1 MRTIFWL
8 NINRFDVKIDKS
20 TNLEMCSGLVKRGY
34 KVLML
39 TSYRDKPYVNK
50 SLNFDVVSFASV
62 KLSCFFRIVL
72 MIKMFFY
79 LMKNAKPGDI
89 LYCDCISIPMAYFI
103 KLFRKVKLHLD
114 FRTVPVDIHTIK
126 QKLDLLI
133 YWKMTLSLFMN
144 KADSYSFI
152 TEYLKSEVE
161 REFKCTFNDY
171 CIWSSAVNTDM
182 FKILHEKQQ
191 ENNSKNPVLFY
202 HGTITRNRG
211 IATVLD
217 AVAML
222 KKEKCDI
229 VFRVIG
235 SGPDLEMMKEH
246 AKSIGIDDSVEFT
259 GLIPYEKVPF
269 EILKADICI
278 CPLPN
283 RVEWNVSSPLKVFE
297 YMASGKPVI
306 CTPIPAHKDVLKE
319 QPFIV
324 YTADESAESIKNAIK
339 DSLGRLPELKSYS
352 QEEKAF
358 VESGFTWERQA
369 EILYDY
375 LIKKYGKIAK

>member
-1 MRTIFWL
+1 MKTIFWL

-20 TNLEMCSGLVKRGY
+20 TNLEMCTGLVKRGY
-34 KVLML
+34 KVILL
-39 TSYRDKPYVNK
+39 TSYRDKPYENK
-50 SLNFDVVSFASV
+50 SLNFEVVSFASV

-79 LMKNAKPGDI
+79 LLKNAKPDDI
-89 LYCDCISIPMAYFI
+89 LYCDCVSIPMAYFV
-103 KLFRKVKLHLD
+103 KLFKKIKMHLD
-114 FRTVPVDIHTIK
+114 FRTVYVDIHTIK

-133 YWKMTLSLFMN
+133 YWKMTLSLFL
-144 KADSYSFI
+144 KTADSYSFI

-161 REFKCTFNDY
+161 REFKHSFDDY

-182 FKILHEKQQ
+182 FKSIKEELPGNKSQ
-191 ENNSKNPVLFY
+191 SPVLFY
-202 HGTITRNRG
+202 HGTISRNRG
-211 IATVLD
+211 IGTVLE
-217 AVAML
+217 AVSTL
-222 KKEKCDI
+222 IKEKYDI

-235 SGPDLEMMKEH
+235 SGPDLDMMKQH
-246 AKSIGIDDSVEFT
+246 AQKLGIDDFVEFS

-269 EILKADICI
+269 EIAKADICI

-283 RVEWNVSSPLKVFE
+283 RIEWNVSSPLKVFE

-306 CTPIPAHKDVLKE
+306 CTPIPAHKDVLKD

-324 YTADESAESIKNAIK
+324 YTADESAEAIKNTIK
-339 DSLGRLPELKSYS
+339 DCLGRLPELQSYY
-352 QEEKAF
+352 QDEKAF
-358 VESGFTWERQA
+358 VENGFTWKRQA

-375 LIKKYGKIAK
+375 LVLKYGKVG